1 MPLRIGNRVFAPG
14 VPLTV
19 VTVVLLPLL
28 LGLGRWQVARMHEK
42 QALFAAFEAGDDTTL
57 DLSFAPGSARYQHVA
72 AIGRYDSDHQFLLDN
87 LTHQGRAGYHV
98 LTPLVID
105 EARTVLVDR
114 GWIALGAQRAV
125 LPDVPVAT
133 DERSIAGRLNEL
145 PRAGIEL
152 RNERV
157 ASDAPWPRVVSYP
170 KLAELEQALGRP
182 LYPGIVQ
189 LDTGQ
194 PDGFVREWRP
204 STFPPERHLGYAV
217 TWFTLA
223 ATLLAIYAVVGL
235 RRGGDAKGVR

>member
-19 VTVVLLPLL
+19 VTVVLLSLL

-42 QALFAAFEAGDDTTL
+42 QALFAAFAAGDDATL
-57 DLSFAPGSARYQHVA
+57 DLSFVAPGSSRYQRVG
-72 AIGRYDSDHQFLLDN
+72 AIGRYDSEHQFLLDN
-87 LTHQGRAGYHV
+87 LTHEGRAGYHV
-98 LTPLVID
+98 VTPLTID

-114 GWIALGAQRAV
+114 GWIALGAQRDR
-125 LPDVPVAT
+125 LPDVRVAT
-133 DERSIAGRLNEL
+133 NERTVTGRLNEL

-152 RNERV
+152 QAAPV

-170 KLAELEQALGRP
+170 KLAELELALGRP
-182 LYPGIVQ
+182 LYQGIVQ
-189 LDTGQ
+189 LDADA

-223 ATLLAIYAVVGL
+223 ATLLAIYVVVGL
-235 RRGGDAKGVR
+235 RRASA